1 MDSINIKEKERGLRG
16 MSIEEQL
23 AGYFRERIDAEVA
36 VDTQLIENG
45 LIDSMG
51 IQELIA
57 FIESAYN
64 LEFEMDDLT
73 VENFGTINDI
83 RNLILLKRMEE

>member
-1 MDSINIKEKERGLRG
+1 MDSIKIKEKERELRG

-23 AGYFRERIDAEVA
+23 EGYFRKLVDAEVA
-36 VDTQLIENG
+36 VDTQLIESG

-51 IQELIA
+51 IQELIG

-73 VENFGTINDI
+73 VDNFGTINDI
-83 RNLILLKRMEE
+83 KKLILLKRGEA

>member
-1 MDSINIKEKERGLRG
+1 

-23 AGYFRERIDAEVA
+23 AGYFRERIDTEVA
-36 VDTQLIENG
+36 VDTQLIESG

-57 FIESAYN
+57 FIENAYT

-73 VENFGTINDI
+73 VDNFATINDI
-83 RNLILLKRMEE
+83 KNLILLKRGES

>member
-1 MDSINIKEKERGLRG
+1 MDSIYIKEQERRR

-23 AGYFRERIDAEVA
+23 AGYFRERIGAEVA
-36 VDTQLIENG
+36 VDTQLIEGG

-57 FIESAYN
+57 FIESVYT

-83 RNLILLKRMEE
+83 KKLILLKRGEA